1 MSDARL
7 ASQSSSRRAADILG
21 QVFGGLAKPFAFRLW
36 DGTEVPLGGG
46 ASAFT
51 VVIHAPETFVR
62 LVRDPSPLNFAEA
75 FVESAIDIEGDLF
88 AAMAVADAVEELQLP
103 LSRRLRIL
111 AAMWRA

>member
-1 MSDARL
+1 MITRL
-7 ASQSSSRRAADILG
+7 VSRSSSRRAADILG

-36 DGTEVPLGGG
+36 DGTHVSLGGG
-46 ASAFT
+46 APAFT

-88 AAMAVADAVEELQLP
+88 AAMAVADAVEELRLP
-103 LSRRLRIL
+103 LARRLRIL
-111 AAMWRA
+111 ASMWRG